1 MKMIMNGADLMIREY
16 DVLVELNKDPDNWK
30 HIQVYASSEEQAS
43 KIVKEQCKQDG
54 YFHSSVLKVR
64 EIGVKLK

>member
-1 MKMIMNGADLMIREY
+1 MKTIMNGADSMIKEY
-16 DVLVELNKDPDNWK
+16 DLLVELNKDPENWK
-30 HIQVYASSEEQAS
+30 HIQVYAISEEQAS

-54 YFHSSVLKVR
+54 YFHVNVLKIR